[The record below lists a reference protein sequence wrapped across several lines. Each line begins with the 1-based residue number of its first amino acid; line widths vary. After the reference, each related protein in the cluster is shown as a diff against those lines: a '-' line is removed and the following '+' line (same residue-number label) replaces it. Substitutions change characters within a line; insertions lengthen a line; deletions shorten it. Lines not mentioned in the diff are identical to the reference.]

1 MCALFSNILEYSH
14 ILMNT
19 RLTLYLR
26 ICVVVCCSVLQCV
39 AVCCSVLQCVAVCC
53 SVLQCVAVCV
63 AICVAICVLFA
74 YSRIF
79 AQSYEQRSE
88 VVFAYVSTPRICKF
102 CFALVSILSS
112 TGWVHFAGSIKS

>member
-1 MCALFSNILEYSH
+1 MRYNVCSILEYS
-14 ILMNT
+14 
-19 RLTLYLR
+19 R
-26 ICVVVCCSVLQCV
+26 IFAHSYEHTSDVVFANLCCSLLQCV

-79 AQSYEQRSE
+79 THSYEQRSE

-102 CFALVSILSS
+102 CFALVPILSYME
-112 TGWVHFAGSIKS
+112 WLRLVGSIRS